1 MLFLGLFTLLASG
14 WLPVVLQVGVPAVP
28 HAGSPSCPRAPPVL
42 RS

>member
-14 WLPVVLQVGVPAVP
+14 WLPVVLQVECRQSPMPAP
-28 HAGSPSCPRAPPVL
+28 RCPRAPPVL